1 MRLTARSPL
10 LAAAACFLAFA
21 AVLAC
26 AYAIAPIGR
35 LDAIALHGL
44 MALDG
49 PIPHPVTRE
58 IAHSADPGPVMLM
71 LAALFAWGWALG
83 RRREA
88 LGAVALVAGANLTGL
103 ILQVA
108 LAHPRF
114 HPVLGSNQVGA
125 EAYPSGHA
133 TTAMSIALAAVLVA
147 PVRLRR
153 NPHLRVAVASG
164 AAAYVIAVSTSL
176 MVLGWHFPSDVLGG
190 SLVACGFFFLAVAV
204 IRAGAA
210 RHVGVAAKRV
220 GLALSPG
227 LGGAAVAVLA
237 AAGLVALSRADELLA
252 FARLHTVATV
262 TALAVMAVSAGL
274 VASAMLIS
282 DP

>member
-21 AVLAC
+21 AVLAG
-26 AYAIAPIGR
+26 AYAITPIGR
-35 LDAIALHGL
+35 LDAIALNGL
-44 MALDG
+44 MALDAS
-49 PIPHPVTRE
+49 IPHPVTRE
-58 IAHSADPGPVMLM
+58 ITHSADPLPAMLM
-71 LAALFAWGWALG
+71 LAVLFAWGWALG

-88 LGAVALVAGANLTGL
+88 LGAVALVAGANLIAL

-114 HPVLGSNQVGA
+114 HPILGSNQVGA

-147 PVRLRR
+147 PVRLR
-153 NPHLRVAVASG
+153 VAVASG
-164 AAAYVIAVSTSL
+164 AAAYAIAVSTSL

-190 SLVACGFFFLAVAV
+190 LLVSSGFFFLAVAAV
-204 IRAGAA
+204 RAGAA
-210 RHVGVAAKRV
+210 GRAGVAAKRV

-237 AAGLVALSRADELLA
+237 AAGLIALSRADELLA
-252 FARLHTVATV
+252 FARLHTVATL

-274 VASAMLIS
+274 VASATLIS

>member
-10 LAAAACFLAFA
+10 LAAAACFLAFV

-35 LDAIALHGL
+35 LDAIALNGL
-44 MALDG
+44 MGLDR
-49 PIPHPVTRE
+49 PFSYPVEHVLTR
-58 IAHSADPGPVMLM
+58 SADPQPVMLM

-88 LGAVALVAGANLTGL
+88 LGAVALVAGANITGL

-114 HPVLGSNQVGA
+114 HPILAGNQVGA

-133 TTAMSIALAAVLVA
+133 TSAMSIALAAVLVA
-147 PVRLRR
+147 PVRLR
-153 NPHLRVAVASG
+153 VAVASG
-164 AAAYVIAVSTSL
+164 AAAYVIGVSTSL

-190 SLVACGFFFLAVAV
+190 LLLSSGFFFLAVAA
-204 IRAGAA
+204 IRVGAA
-210 RHVGVAAKRV
+210 RQVGVAAQRV
-220 GLALSPG
+220 RLALSPG

-237 AAGLVALSRADELLA
+237 AAGLIVLARADELLA
-252 FARLHTVATV
+252 FARLNTVATV

-274 VASAMLIS
+274 VASAAMIS

>member
-1 MRLTARSPL
+1 MRLTGRSPL
-10 LAAAACFLAFA
+10 VAAAACFLAFA

-49 PIPHPVTRE
+49 PVSFSVHLE
-58 IAHSADPGPVMLM
+58 IVHSADPKPVMLM
-71 LAALFAWGWALG
+71 LALLFALGWALG

-114 HPVLGSNQVGA
+114 HPILESEQVGA

-133 TTAMSIALAAVLVA
+133 TSAMSIALAAVLVA
-147 PVRLRR
+147 PPRLRA
-153 NPHLRVAVASG
+153 AVASG
-164 AAAYVIAVSTSL
+164 AAAYVIAISISL
-176 MVLGWHFPSDVLGG
+176 QVTGWHFPSDVLGG
-190 SLVACGFFFLAVAV
+190 LLVASGFFFLVVAA

-210 RHVGVAAKRV
+210 GRAGVAAKRV
-220 GLALSPG
+220 GVALSPR
-227 LGGAAVAVLA
+227 LGGVAVAVLA
-237 AAGLVALSRADELLA
+237 AAVLIALSLADELLA
-252 FARLHTVATV
+252 FARLNTAATV
-262 TALAVMAVSAGL
+262 TALAIVAVSAGL
-274 VASAMLIS
+274 VASATLIS

>member
-35 LDAIALHGL
+35 LDAIALNGL
-44 MALDG
+44 MGLDG
-49 PIPHPVTRE
+49 LFSYPVDHVLTR
-58 IAHSADPGPVMLM
+58 SADPQPVMLM

-88 LGAVALVAGANLTGL
+88 LGAVALVAGANVTGL

-114 HPVLGSNQVGA
+114 HPILAGNQVGA

-133 TTAMSIALAAVLVA
+133 TSAMSIALAAVLVA
-147 PVRLRR
+147 PVR
-153 NPHLRVAVASG
+153 LRVAVASG

-190 SLVACGFFFLAVAV
+190 LLVSSGFFFLAVAA
-204 IRAGAA
+204 IRVGAA
-210 RHVGVAAKRV
+210 RQVGVAAQRV
-220 GLALSPG
+220 RLALSPG

-237 AAGLVALSRADELLA
+237 AAGLIVVSRADELLA
-252 FARLHTVATV
+252 FARLNTVATV

-274 VASAMLIS
+274 VASAAMIS